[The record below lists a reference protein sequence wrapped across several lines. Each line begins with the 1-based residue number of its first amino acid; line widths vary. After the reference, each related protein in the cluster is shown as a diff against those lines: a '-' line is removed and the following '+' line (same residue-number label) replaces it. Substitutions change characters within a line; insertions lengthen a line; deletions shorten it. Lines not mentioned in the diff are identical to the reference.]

1 MHDIMSVCLGGCVTE
16 WDVCVCRYCP
26 SMAGATSVNGTD
38 GCSLYFLGRL
48 YDGVSSRRRGV
59 SSLGLPKPKL
69 HLELNEPV
77 SMTITPPITY
87 SWFWTLCLLQG
98 YLVQV
103 AIDGE

>member
-1 MHDIMSVCLGGCVTE
+1 MYNIMSVRLSRHVTG
-16 WDVCVCRYCP
+16 WDVRVCRYCP
-26 SMAGATSVNGTD
+26 TMSGATSVNGTE

-77 SMTITPPITY
+77 SMTVAQPVTCTWSWTP
-87 SWFWTLCLLQG
+87 CLLRFVW
-98 YLVQV
+98 YAL
-103 AIDGE
+103 